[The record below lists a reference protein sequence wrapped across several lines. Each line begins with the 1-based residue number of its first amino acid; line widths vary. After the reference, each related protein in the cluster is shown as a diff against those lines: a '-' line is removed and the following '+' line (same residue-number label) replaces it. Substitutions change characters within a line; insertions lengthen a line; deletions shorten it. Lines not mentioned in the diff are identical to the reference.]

1 MSVLSRSFHTSISA
15 GNGAKGPKFLC
26 PMFYK
31 NKAMLIWVKEGV
43 TDSVIQQE
51 FALKSNFSSTFYAV
65 SRFYYIDK
73 PCWLIV
79 V

>member
-1 MSVLSRSFHTSISA
+1 
-15 GNGAKGPKFLC
+15 
-26 PMFYK
+26 MFYK